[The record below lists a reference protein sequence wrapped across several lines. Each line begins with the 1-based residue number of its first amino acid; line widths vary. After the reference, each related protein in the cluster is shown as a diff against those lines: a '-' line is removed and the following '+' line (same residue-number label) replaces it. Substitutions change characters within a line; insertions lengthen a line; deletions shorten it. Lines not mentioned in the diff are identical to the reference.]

1 MAAMYSVGVGE
12 LSLDFSERSKLRSA
26 VLMWI
31 FSVELYLEDGLGSGL
46 LRLI

>member
-12 LSLDFSERSKLRSA
+12 LSFDFSEGSKLRSA
-26 VLMWI
+26 VLIWI